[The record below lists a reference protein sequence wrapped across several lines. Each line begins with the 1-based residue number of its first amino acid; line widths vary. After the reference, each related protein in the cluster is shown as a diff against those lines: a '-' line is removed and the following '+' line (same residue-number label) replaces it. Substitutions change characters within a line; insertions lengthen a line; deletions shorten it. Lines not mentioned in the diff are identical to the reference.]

1 MADERAPRHE
11 AYLSLGSN
19 LGDKAENLSRAREEL
34 AHRGIQILQASSLYQ
49 TEPVDYKDQDWFL
62 NQVLQVSTFLE
73 PEPLLDGCLQV
84 ETDLGRVRQVL
95 RGPRLIDIDL
105 LLYNHLSLNLPN
117 LQIPHPRLHLRRFV
131 LEPLAAIAPDVV
143 HPILQKTV
151 SALLEECLDMSKVV
165 RLVA

>member
-1 MADERAPRHE
+1 MADEPTPRHE

-19 LGDKAENLSRAREEL
+19 LGDNAENLSRAREEL
-34 AHRGIQILQASSLYQ
+34 AHRGIQILRASSLYQ

-62 NQVLQVSTFLE
+62 NQVLQVSTLLE
-73 PEPLLDGCLQV
+73 PEPLLDGCLEL
-84 ETDLGRVRQVL
+84 ETDLGRVRQVP

-105 LLYNHLSLNLPN
+105 LLYDHLSLNLPN

-143 HPILQKTV
+143 HPILQKSISV
-151 SALLEECLDMSKVV
+151 LLEECLDPSKVV
-165 RLVA
+165 KLDA